1 VVGSDTKVAPAVRK
15 VLPGW
20 KIARAVNNSSALEML
35 KARPYDLVLTGEE
48 TSGKQ
53 DVDLLRRIRT
63 VRPHVRL
70 IIITRTSTPGDV
82 IAAMRERAFS
92 YFSEPYS
99 MATFEQMLHLATTGP
114 VWDEGI
120 EILSATPELMQL
132 VARCDRKT
140 ADRLVQFIHE
150 VADLPIKE
158 KEAVALAFREM
169 LMNAIEHGA
178 RFDAT
183 QHVSIS
189 YVRAKHMVLCRVKD
203 PGEGFSLQQVRHA
216 AIMNPPSDPIRHTAI
231 REKQGLRPGGFG
243 ILLTK
248 HIIDELIYGETG
260 NEVCRWWWGTW
271 TRSRRTRRF
280 VYQFHIQL
288 NRDLIPDHGWW
299 IKGHSIVRSAD
310 RGRSRNATMRVSS
323 RIFHWRRGAIDIQNG
338 FLSDPVHGQIA
349 GDLQL
354 ACTG

>member
-1 VVGSDTKVAPAVRK
+1 LTTSNEPAKPQKTALVVGSASKVGPAVRR

-20 KIARAVNNSSALEML
+20 KTARADNNNAALEML
-35 KARPYDLVLTGEE
+35 KLRAYDLVLTGEDS
-48 TSGKQ
+48 SGRQ
-53 DVDLLRRIRT
+53 DVDLLRRIRI

-70 IIITRTSTPGDV
+70 IIITRTSTPADV

-120 EILSATPELMQL
+120 EVLSATPEFIDL

-158 KEAVALAFREM
+158 RDAVGLAFREM

-178 RFDAT
+178 HFDAT

-189 YVRAKHMVLCRVKD
+189 YIRARHMVLCKVKD
-203 PGEGFSLQQVRHA
+203 PGQGFSLQEVRHA
-216 AIMNPPSDPIRHTAI
+216 AIANPPSDPIHHMAV
-231 REKQGLRPGGFG
+231 REQQGLRPGGFG

-248 HIIDELIYGETG
+248 NIIDELIYSENG
-260 NEVCRWWWGTW
+260 NEVA
-271 TRSRRTRRF
+271 
-280 VYQFHIQL
+280 
-288 NRDLIPDHGWW
+288 LIKYLKPLD
-299 IKGHSIVRSAD
+299 A
-310 RGRSRNATMRVSS
+310 
-323 RIFHWRRGAIDIQNG
+323 
-338 FLSDPVHGQIA
+338 
-349 GDLQL
+349 
-354 ACTG
+354 

>member
-1 VVGSDTKVAPAVRK
+1 VVGSDSKVAPAVRK

-20 KIARAVNNSSALEML
+20 QIARAVNNNSALEML
-35 KARPYDLVLTGEE
+35 KLRAYDLVLTGEE
-48 TSGKQ
+48 SSGRQ
-53 DVDLLRRIRT
+53 DVDLLRKIRI

-70 IIITRTSTPGDV
+70 IIITRKSTPADV

-120 EILSATPELMQL
+120 EILSVTPELMQL

-140 ADRLVQFIHE
+140 ADRLIQFIHE
-150 VADLPIKE
+150 VADLPQKE

-178 RFDAT
+178 NFDAT

-189 YVRAKHMVLCRVKD
+189 YVRARHMVLCRVKD
-203 PGEGFSLQQVRHA
+203 PGEGFSLQEVQHA
-216 AIMNPPSDPIRHTAI
+216 AIMNPPSDPLHHRAI
-231 REKQGLRPGGFG
+231 REEQGLRPGGFG

-260 NEVCRWWWGTW
+260 NEV
-271 TRSRRTRRF
+271 
-280 VYQFHIQL
+280 VLIKYLKPEQL
-288 NRDLIPDHGWW
+288 ET
-299 IKGHSIVRSAD
+299 S
-310 RGRSRNATMRVSS
+310 
-323 RIFHWRRGAIDIQNG
+323 
-338 FLSDPVHGQIA
+338 
-349 GDLQL
+349 
-354 ACTG
+354 